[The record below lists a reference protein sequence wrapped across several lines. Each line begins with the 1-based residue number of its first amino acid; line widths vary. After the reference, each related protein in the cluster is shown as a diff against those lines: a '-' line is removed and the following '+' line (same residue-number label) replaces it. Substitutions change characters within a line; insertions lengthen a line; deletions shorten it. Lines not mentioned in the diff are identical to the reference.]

1 MQRENQR
8 KATQQI
14 SPNPRSHYPT
24 PNHHT
29 TAPLYALT
37 KSHLDKNTQIKH
49 SPARKFTI
57 LHASKSPLPI
67 SKISRYNEGK
77 FTGTLVTTNNVF

>member
-14 SPNPRSHYPT
+14 SPNPRSHHPT
-24 PNHHT
+24 PKHHT

-37 KSHLDKNTQIKH
+37 KSHLDKNTQIKP
-49 SPARKFTI
+49 SPTKKFTI
-57 LHASKSPLPI
+57 LHASIFLLPP
-67 SKISRYNEGK
+67 SKIPLADLQDQS
-77 FTGTLVTTNNVF
+77 L